1 MYLYACAAL
10 WVLALGLNMRDQR
23 ALLLAF
29 VVGVSV
35 FVPVPSDTALH
46 FYSFCVSAEILVGL
60 FAYRTR
66 SSAGYLIANVCALLV
81 ITHVFGYVLNGSTPF
96 SPYRAIVKIL
106 EVMQLLACVVLSPVA
121 APILRNRH
129 ALPT

>member
-1 MYLYACAAL
+1 MYLYACAVL

-29 VVGVSV
+29 LVGASV
-35 FVPVPSDTALH
+35 MVPVPGDTAAH
-46 FYSFCVSAEILVGL
+46 FYSFCVSAEIVVGI
-60 FAYRTR
+60 FAYRSR
-66 SSAGYLIANVCALLV
+66 SSMGYLVANVCALLV
-81 ITHVFGYVLNGSTPF
+81 IAHVFGYVLNGSAPF

-106 EVMQLLACVVLSPVA
+106 EVLQLLACVVLSPIA

>member
-10 WVLALGLNMRDQR
+10 WILALGLNMREQR

-29 VVGVSV
+29 LVGVSV
-35 FVPVPSDTALH
+35 FIPVPGDTALH
-46 FYSFCVSAEILVGL
+46 FYSFCISAEIVVGV
-60 FAYRTR
+60 FAYLSR
-66 SSAGYLIANVCALLV
+66 SSAGYLIVNVCALLV
-81 ITHVFGYVLNGSTPF
+81 IAHVFGYVLNGSAPF

-106 EVMQLLACVVLSPVA
+106 EVMQLLSCVVLSPIA